1 MSFLSHKGQ
10 SLPFWPSRVTN
21 NHTCCLLFSFIFEE
35 TRNYTLKLLFAIE
48 FKLSVFLKKIILL
61 LHN

>member
-10 SLPFWPSRVTN
+10 SLPFWPSKVAS

-48 FKLSVFLKKIILL
+48 FRLSVFLKNNNFIVA
-61 LHN
+61 